1 MYFSKMKIEE
11 PITFEIIKSFLLDDF
26 QYSLQVDDETS
37 RRMWWNSL
45 EVIQKYF
52 LSSNYENGGMW
63 VASPL
68 PAINEKRFI
77 KAMKGWLWA
86 PNGFSRFDLEKT
98 KFLPYHQSK
107 NGSEDFNYS
116 NNYEILKLHSDDGY
130 DPFLLIITSKLQC
143 ILTITGEKNKKNLI
157 MRNDENSLK
166 KVIELVDLKLSQENI
181 NASIEFKKHLHELG
195 ELTINNDFTNNFWPI
210 LASRLANIVPNI
222 NFKALQKLE
231 KDETIH
237 ISEAKLLEAISHEVR
252 TPLTTI
258 KTLISSTLK
267 KYDMDEKIK
276 SRLIQID
283 NECTEQI
290 DRFGLIFN
298 AAELVSGDF
307 SPPQSLASIN
317 LGEILKN
324 LSPYWEAQ
332 LERKGIA
339 LKLDIPKE
347 LPEILS
353 NSEKIE
359 LMLGG
364 LIDKN
369 TRGLKEGSTLILELR
384 PAGQKVKLQL
394 YVQKDNSDV
403 REKNSKSD
411 GSDLGPVLNWNP
423 QTGSLQI
430 SQAATQKLLASLG
443 GHVTQRRDTGLT
455 VFFPI
460 STMN

>member
-1 MYFSKMKIEE
+1 M
-11 PITFEIIKSFLLDDF
+11 
-26 QYSLQVDDETS
+26 
-37 RRMWWNSL
+37 
-45 EVIQKYF
+45 
-52 LSSNYENGGMW
+52 
-63 VASPL
+63 
-68 PAINEKRFI
+68 
-77 KAMKGWLWA
+77 
-86 PNGFSRFDLEKT
+86 
-98 KFLPYHQSK
+98 
-107 NGSEDFNYS
+107 
-116 NNYEILKLHSDDGY
+116 
-130 DPFLLIITSKLQC
+130 
-143 ILTITGEKNKKNLI
+143 
-157 MRNDENSLK
+157 K

-181 NASIEFKKHLHELG
+181 KASIEFKNHLHELG
-195 ELTINNDFTNNFWPI
+195 ELSFNNDFTNNFWPI
-210 LASRLANIVPNI
+210 LSSRLANIVPNI
-222 NFKALQKLE
+222 NFKAPNKE
-231 KDETIH
+231 EMNETIH
-237 ISEAKLLEAISHEVR
+237 ITEAKLLEAISHEVR
-252 TPLTTI
+252 TPLATI

-267 KYDMDEKIK
+267 KYNMDEKIK

-298 AAELVSGDF
+298 AAELVSGDP

-332 LERKGIA
+332 LERRGIS
-339 LKLDIPKE
+339 LKMDIPNE

-394 YVQKDNSDV
+394 YVQKENSDV
-403 REKNSKSD
+403 KEKTYKSD

-460 STMN
+460 SNLN